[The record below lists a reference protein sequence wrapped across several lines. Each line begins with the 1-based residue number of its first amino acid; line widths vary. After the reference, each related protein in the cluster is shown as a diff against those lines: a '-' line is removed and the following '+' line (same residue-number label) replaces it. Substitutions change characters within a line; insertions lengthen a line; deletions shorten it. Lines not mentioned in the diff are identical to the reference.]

1 MLSPQQIQ
9 AALDRC
15 FGYMTDPQKYYVILP
30 YGIGDF
36 VISGSLVYA
45 LLKKFNRQNA
55 TLIMQ
60 ERFRN
65 LEIAFDGV
73 SEIKYLPYDELMIVS
88 KFVLNTKRYVG
99 QNYFY
104 GHFRW
109 NFEGKD
115 VTGGRWIFVEQYK
128 AGVYDLPLDT
138 PLHYPIVKDVSDE
151 IKSELRQ
158 KYELDKARTVIL
170 MPYANSLPLMSI
182 NFWQQCV
189 QSLLQR
195 GYRLYTNVGRR
206 PNGTFEQPLP
216 GTLPLDVGLN
226 EIFYVAGQVKCIV
239 GYRSG
244 LFDLLVFSKG
254 NLICLAPQGMLNSDV
269 KLNFPNTPSRLR
281 PLYYDFNFFPKLNEL
296 LSQFEIES
304 MSVANVKHKKIAPEN
319 LFFDEQ
325 NLLAA
330 VLRAVEAL

>member
-1 MLSPQQIQ
+1 M
-9 AALDRC
+9 
-15 FGYMTDPQKYYVILP
+15 
-30 YGIGDF
+30 
-36 VISGSLVYA
+36 
-45 LLKKFNRQNA
+45 
-55 TLIMQ
+55 
-60 ERFRN
+60 
-65 LEIAFDGV
+65 EIAFDGV
-73 SEIKYLPYDELMIVS
+73 SEIKYLPYNDLMFFRE
-88 KFVLNTKRYVG
+88 FVLATKRYIG
-99 QNYFY
+99 ENYFY
-104 GHFRW
+104 GHFRFDARKNVTW
-109 NFEGKD
+109 DNIIWDTSLNFVD
-115 VTGGRWIFVEQYK
+115 RYK
-128 AGVYDLPLDT
+128 KNVYDLPLDT
-138 PLHYPIVKDVSDE
+138 PLHYPIVKDVSDN
-151 IKSELRQ
+151 IKSELYQ

-226 EIFYVAGQVKCIV
+226 EIFYIAGQVKCIV

-269 KLNFPNTPSRLR
+269 KLNFPNTPSRLL